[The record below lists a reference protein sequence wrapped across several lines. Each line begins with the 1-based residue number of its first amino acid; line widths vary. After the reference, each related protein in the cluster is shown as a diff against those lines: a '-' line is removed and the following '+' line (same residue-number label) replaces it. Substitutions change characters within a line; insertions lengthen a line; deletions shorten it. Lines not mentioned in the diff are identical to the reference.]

1 MSFKNEKSKIYTFGI
16 MILGIATIIS
26 NAILLIRHLQT
37 PFLISISQLSL
48 ILFMMLLGTRE
59 VVAKRNKMGYLN
71 YMAAIFMSIVLIMR
85 VFNI

>member
-1 MSFKNEKSKIYTFGI
+1 MNFKNEKSKIYTFGF
-16 MILGIATIIS
+16 MILGIAIIITS
-26 NAILLIRHLQT
+26 AMVIIRHLQT

-71 YMAAIFMSIVLIMR
+71 YMAAIFISSVLIMR